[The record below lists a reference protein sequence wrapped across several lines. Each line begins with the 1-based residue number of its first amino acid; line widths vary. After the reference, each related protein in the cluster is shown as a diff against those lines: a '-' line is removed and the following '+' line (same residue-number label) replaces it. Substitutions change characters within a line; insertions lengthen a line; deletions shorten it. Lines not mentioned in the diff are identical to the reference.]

1 MSIELTE
8 LGYGKVKI
16 EYMAGRYLDSLV
28 FFNVQLPKEIQSLA
42 HLYLLTDL
50 IDFNRSVEVEGSD

>member
-16 EYMAGRYLDSLV
+16 EYMAGRDLDSLA
-28 FFNVQLPKEIQSLA
+28 FLQCITSEGNPKLSSSLFV
-42 HLYLLTDL
+42 D
-50 IDFNRSVEVEGSD
+50 